1 MPARHPFDDNRTLY
15 DALFQRNDAAYDF
28 LYDRVAGSFSHW
40 VYTRNGSAM
49 DAEDAFQK
57 GLMNFLLNLERGQYQ
72 FQVTARVTTVLFDY
86 CKKLWLN
93 ELQSARMKTA
103 APLPDFVDV
112 ADDTDIL
119 ADLERTERVTTIRQ
133 ALNQLRDDCRQVLQW
148 FYLDELSLREIAEK
162 TGLKESSA
170 KAKRYDCAE
179 KLKGHYLQLTNR
191 SGV

>member
-1 MPARHPFDDNRTLY
+1 MPASHPFDDNRTLY
-15 DALFQRNDAAYDF
+15 DALLQRNDRAYDF

-40 VYTRNGSAM
+40 VYTHNGSEA

-57 GLMNFLLNLERGQYQ
+57 GLLNFLLNLESGRYQ
-72 FQVTARVTTVLFDY
+72 FQATARVTTVLFDY
-86 CKKLWLN
+86 CKKVWLN

-103 APLPDFVDV
+103 AQLPEYVDV
-112 ADDTDIL
+112 ADDQDLL
-119 ADLERTERVTTIRQ
+119 ADLERTERVATLRQ
-133 ALNQLRDDCRQVLQW
+133 ALDRLKGDCRQVLEW

-162 TGLKESSA
+162 LGLKESSA

-191 SGV
+191 PNE

>member
-15 DALFQRNDAAYDF
+15 DALRQRSDAAYDF

-40 VYTRNGSAM
+40 VYTHNGSVM

-57 GLMNFLLNLERGQYQ
+57 GLLNFLLNLESGQYQ
-72 FQVTARVTTVLFDY
+72 FQATARVTTVLFDY

-93 ELQSARMKTA
+93 ELKSARMQIVT
-103 APLPDFVDV
+103 PLPDFIEIT
-112 ADDTDIL
+112 DDTDLL
-119 ADLERTERVTTIRQ
+119 ADLERTERVATVRQ

-148 FYLDELSLREIAEK
+148 FYLEDLSLREIAEK

-179 KLKGHYLQLTNR
+179 KLKGHYLKLTNR
-191 SGV
+191 PEV